1 MKIKVVYIICFLCYA
16 SFAQTDSLETKLKTI
31 PNDTT
36 KVKLLNDLAR
46 SNFNKNIKKSLA
58 YLSDAITLSQEINDN
73 IGLSDSYKNLGTAHY
88 YLSQLDSTKFYWNK
102 SLKLI
107 PADSTAKKADAFN
120 NMGIVYLRIGQT
132 DSSLYAHNQSLILRK
147 TLPDSTNV
155 ARSYHNIAALYRS
168 KGDYNIAIEYYFKA
182 LPIYKAHDL
191 DKETSDLLNSVG
203 LLYQNIENY
212 DEALKFL
219 LDSYELRKAIGNPR
233 LIASSINNIGTLYYQ
248 IEAYDKA
255 EEYYLKYLDYAEKLK
270 DSRGMAGCYLNLS
283 NIYKYR
289 EENSKSIDYLVKAN
303 TLFEKIKDLRSSA
316 FASINLGSLYL
327 KLNQYSNAKTYYLEA
342 RNKAIQ
348 IESKSIEV
356 KALNGLS
363 DAYAG
368 TNDFREALAYYRVR
382 DSLKEVLFNTD
393 LNEKVAHYQ
402 ELYEAEK
409 KAKEIQILEAD
420 TLKKEKEV
428 ALYKAYRN
436 WAVVFSILLL
446 ITIFLIINRNKIKKQ
461 YLKNET
467 EKFKLQADLNKKELE
482 LKEAEL
488 SSIAMKSLQK
498 NEILTAIEDEVNAL
512 KADKHQTKT
521 SVFNALEHLV
531 KKGLVMDNQWEV
543 FQKHFKNVHPGFFDY
558 LNKNFPELTSNDLK
572 ACAYVR
578 MNLSSKEVASLT
590 NVNPKS
596 VIMHRY
602 RLKKKL
608 QLNKE
613 DDLKNFLYD
622 I

>member
-1 MKIKVVYIICFLCYA
+1 MKIKVAYIVFFIIHL
-16 SFAQTDSLETKLKTI
+16 SFAQTDSLETKLKTT
-31 PNDTT
+31 PNDTA
-36 KVKLLNDLAR
+36 KVKLLNNLAR
-46 SNFNKNIKKSLA
+46 GNFNKNIKKSFE
-58 YLSDAITLSQEINDN
+58 YLSEAISLSHEINDN

-88 YLSQLDSTKFYWNK
+88 YLSQFDSTKFYWNK

-107 PADSTAKKADAFN
+107 PADLTAKKADAYN
-120 NMGIVYLRIGQT
+120 NMGIIYLRIGHL
-132 DSSLYAHNQSLILRK
+132 DSSLYAHNQSLTLRK

-155 ARSYHNIAALYRS
+155 ARSYNNIAALYRS
-168 KGDYNIAIEYYFKA
+168 KGDYNTALEYYFKA
-182 LPIYKAHDL
+182 LPIYKAHGL
-191 DKETSDLLNSVG
+191 NKETSDLLNGVG
-203 LLYQNIENY
+203 LLYQNIESYNK
-212 DEALKFL
+212 ALKFL
-219 LDSYELRKAIGNPR
+219 LDSYELRKTIGNPR
-233 LIASSINNIGTLYYQ
+233 LIASSTNNIGTLYYK

-283 NIYKYR
+283 NIYKHR
-289 EENSKSIDYLVKAN
+289 EETSKSIEYLEKAN
-303 TLFEKIKDLRSSA
+303 TLFKKIKDLRSSTL
-316 FASINLGSLYL
+316 ASINLGSLYL
-327 KLNQYSNAKTYYLEA
+327 KLNQYSDAKTHYLEA
-342 RNKAIQ
+342 RDKAVQ
-348 IESKSIEV
+348 IESKPMEV
-356 KALNGLS
+356 NALNGLS

-368 TNDFREALAYYRVR
+368 TNDFQQALIYYRVR

-409 KAKEIQILEAD
+409 KAKEIQILEAN
-420 TLKKEKEV
+420 TLKKEKEI

-436 WAVVFSILLL
+436 WAIVFSILLL
-446 ITIFLIINRNKIKKQ
+446 ITILLIINRNKIKKQ
-461 YLKNET
+461 SLKNET
-467 EKFKLQADLNKKELE
+467 EKFKLQVELNKKELK

-498 NEILTAIEDEVNAL
+498 NKILNAIEDEVNAL
-512 KADKHQTKT
+512 KADKQQTKD
-521 SVFNALEHLV
+521 SVFNALENLV

-543 FQKHFKNVHPGFFDY
+543 FQKHFKNVHPGFFDF
-558 LNKNFPELTSNDLK
+558 LNKKFPELTSNDLK
-572 ACAYVR
+572 ACAYIR